1 MNKYLLFLLSF
12 SLLFLGSCFREGEAV
27 KNNRKQFE
35 LNVPESV
42 THDPADI
49 ENEEAITSLNAY
61 LFIDD
66 MLAKVERNI
75 SVDGGTLTMDVM
87 PEAEIYFLANLE
99 EPAPLQMVQTG
110 RTGLSDFLALRSAE
124 KENEETSLFFSG
136 SCRITDLKSDVH
148 RINLQRSVAQIDLDT
163 SAGERILVTRIVVRE
178 ASGSTTLFPSI
189 NLSSPVTRRIYDIKY
204 ETPVCS
210 MENVFRLYESNVPVD
225 ISVYV
230 EYNGNPAVVNLSLH
244 EVRRN
249 FKYTIRLTEIEATI
263 RGAIQ
268 LVPWIDNGNIEAA
281 PDPNGKIYLSKEY
294 SELPEGIDINE
305 NIISVSD
312 KGGEMILAFIS
323 DVQTELVSMEGQS
336 DSFKMEPRE
345 VESMDKNVITKFW
358 LGIAKQKEGRMGY
371 QVTLRMKQKGQQF
384 LYDTFLVNVAVNQIP
399 EVTIGGV
406 TWMAFNATTRNLE
419 DQVYLPDGTTV
430 EDMYNKSWESI
441 IGGLFQWGRIYMYPP
456 GLSGSS
462 NAGKQEQ
469 NIPWAA
475 DTHVPCPDGYRLP
488 TRAEMRA
495 LLPPLQRLPGEYM
508 YNGERIEAT
517 LITGDPAIAHI
528 DKAVGETRTLRLES
542 ETGTVLY
549 IPLAGDKMDITTAS
563 PELGAGFTLW
573 TSENDG
579 AVDGSAW
586 VGQYWPGKN
595 GDSAIISPDTQSET
609 EWCAYVRCVKK

>member
-163 SAGERILVTRIVVRE
+163 SAGERILVTRIIVRE

>member
-1 MNKYLLFLLSF
+1 MFLV
-12 SLLFLGSCFREGEAV
+12 SCFREGEAV

-268 LVPWIDNGNIEAA
+268 VVPWIDNGNIEAA

-312 KGGEMILAFIS
+312 KGGEVILAFIS

-336 DSFKMEPRE
+336 DSFKMAPRE

-517 LITGDPAIAHI
+517 LIIGDPAIAHI

-595 GDSAIISPDTQSET
+595 GDSAIMSPDTQSET

>member
-12 SLLFLGSCFREGEAV
+12 SLLFLVSCFREGEAV

-268 LVPWIDNGNIEAA
+268 VVPWIDNGNIEAA

-312 KGGEMILAFIS
+312 KGGEVILAFIS

-336 DSFKMEPRE
+336 DSFKMAPRE

-517 LITGDPAIAHI
+517 LIIGDPAIAHI

-595 GDSAIISPDTQSET
+595 GDSAIMSPDTQSET

>member
-1 MNKYLLFLLSF
+1 M
-12 SLLFLGSCFREGEAV
+12 
-27 KNNRKQFE
+27 
-35 LNVPESV
+35 PESV

-268 LVPWIDNGNIEAA
+268 VVPWIDNGNIEAA

-312 KGGEMILAFIS
+312 KGGEVILAFIS

-336 DSFKMEPRE
+336 DSFKMAPRE

-517 LITGDPAIAHI
+517 LIIGDPAIAHI

-595 GDSAIISPDTQSET
+595 GDSAIMSPDTQSET